1 MLQLVTCFCFFAILV
16 LVSIRTWFLELERS
30 HLNPDE
36 ISLTHYNLMAPTFWL
51 LDPALRKMVFFVFS
65 LLSFPLKFCFS
76 ISVDLFLVLSLC
88 CGLLLAS
95 KQYGWVFLLLPDLQ
109 QELGLQVGVF
119 HWPLPTVG
127 LFFVFFLSFLFWI
140 FVWLLEEVFTL
151 LWVFLHHENGDFSIL
166 MKDIQGR
173 WGTNLESTM
182 QIGLKRRSLW
192 AERER
197 VFE

>member
-16 LVSIRTWFLELERS
+16 LVWIRTWFLELERS

-36 ISLTHYNLMAPTFWL
+36 ISLAHYNLMAPTFWL
-51 LDPALRKMVFFVFS
+51 LDPALRKMVSFVFS

-76 ISVDLFLVLSLC
+76 ISVDLFFVLSLC

-95 KQYGWVFLLLPDLQ
+95 SMAESCCCFQTCSRNGS
-109 QELGLQVGVF
+109 QVGVF

-127 LFFVFFLSFLFWI
+127 LFFVFFLVFPILDLCVASWRSVHLAVGFFFIMRMEISLFLWKI
-140 FVWLLEEVFTL
+140 FKEDEEPTWNQL
-151 LWVFLHHENGDFSIL
+151 C
-166 MKDIQGR
+166 KYA
-173 WGTNLESTM
+173 
-182 QIGLKRRSLW
+182 LKG
-192 AERER
+192 EVYEQR

>member
-1 MLQLVTCFCFFAILV
+1 
-16 LVSIRTWFLELERS
+16 
-30 HLNPDE
+30 
-36 ISLTHYNLMAPTFWL
+36 
-51 LDPALRKMVFFVFS
+51 
-65 LLSFPLKFCFS
+65 
-76 ISVDLFLVLSLC
+76 
-88 CGLLLAS
+88 
-95 KQYGWVFLLLPDLQ
+95 
-109 QELGLQVGVF
+109 
-119 HWPLPTVG
+119 
-127 LFFVFFLSFLFWI
+127 
-140 FVWLLEEVFTL
+140 VFTL

>member
-1 MLQLVTCFCFFAILV
+1 
-16 LVSIRTWFLELERS
+16 
-30 HLNPDE
+30 
-36 ISLTHYNLMAPTFWL
+36 
-51 LDPALRKMVFFVFS
+51 
-65 LLSFPLKFCFS
+65 
-76 ISVDLFLVLSLC
+76 
-88 CGLLLAS
+88 
-95 KQYGWVFLLLPDLQ
+95 LLPDLQ

-173 WGTNLESTM
+173 
-182 QIGLKRRSLW
+182 
-192 AERER
+192 
-197 VFE
+197 